1 MFKHHHLETG
11 SSLIEVLITL
21 LVFAVGMLGMAA
33 LQLNALQGSS
43 DSAQRS
49 QSTWIL
55 QDIAERIRA
64 NPAGTAANYAA
75 APACA
80 AVPLQRCADFYN
92 PATAAKVNATDCNAA
107 QMAAFDRWEA
117 QCSYSAIAGF
127 NTIDGRFT
135 GRDFIIAPADAITLT
150 VVSNVADA
158 ARPVNITGFWLGKAD
173 NAKGAGEHI
182 SNTSTVEVVR

>member
-1 MFKHHHLETG
+1 MLNNHHMERG

-21 LVFAVGMLGMAA
+21 LIFAIGMLGMAA
-33 LQLNALQGSS
+33 LQLNALQGTA

-64 NPAGTAANYAA
+64 NPQGSAANYAA

-80 AVPLQRCADFYN
+80 ALPANRCADYYN
-92 PATAAKVNATDCNAA
+92 PVTGAKVNASNCSAA

-117 QCSYSAIAGF
+117 QCSYSAIAAF
-127 NTIDGRFT
+127 NTIDGRFS
-135 GRDFIIAPADAITLT
+135 GRDFMTAPADGTTLT
-150 VVSNVADA
+150 IANANNTLTIQG
-158 ARPVNITGFWLGKAD
+158 RWLGKGD
-173 NAKGAGEHI
+173 NVKGSGEKI
-182 SNTSTVEVVR
+182 SQTSEVEVMR

>member
-1 MFKHHHLETG
+1 MQSRSSYQSG

-21 LVFAVGMLGMAA
+21 LIFTVGMLGLAA

-64 NPAGTAANYAA
+64 NPAGTAAQYAA
-75 APACA
+75 APNCA
-80 AVPLQRCADFYN
+80 NPPAQRCADYYN
-92 PATAAKVNATDCNAA
+92 PATSAKVTAQECSAA

-117 QCSYSAIAGF
+117 QCSYAGLAS
-127 NTIDGRFT
+127 NTINGRFT
-135 GRDFIIAPADAITLT
+135 SRDFITPPDSNITLS
-150 VVSNVADA
+150 VVKPPTEN
-158 ARPVNITGFWLGKAD
+158 TLTLQGFWLGRA
-173 NAKGAGEHI
+173 GAGKNNLAVGI
-182 SNTSTVEVVR
+182 PAFEVHR

>member
-1 MFKHHHLETG
+1 MFNNQYMQRG

-21 LVFAVGMLGMAA
+21 LIFSVGMLGMAA
-33 LQLNALQGSS
+33 LQLNALQGTS

-64 NPAGTAANYAA
+64 NPQGTAADYAA

-80 AVPLQRCADFYN
+80 ALPATRCADYYN
-92 PATAAKVNATDCNAA
+92 PSTGAKVNASNCSAA

-117 QCSYSAIAGF
+117 QCSYSVIGAF
-127 NTIDGRFT
+127 NTIDGRFSS
-135 GRDFIIAPADAITLT
+135 RDFMTAPADGITLT
-150 VVSNVADA
+150 VANSANELT
-158 ARPVNITGFWLGKAD
+158 ITGRWLGKGD
-173 NAKGAGEHI
+173 NAKGPGEKI
-182 SNTSTVEVVR
+182 SQTSAMEIVR

>member
-1 MFKHHHLETG
+1 MYKYPHTETG

-55 QDIAERIRA
+55 QDLAERIRA
-64 NPAGTAANYAA
+64 NREGTAANYAA
-75 APACA
+75 APACNA
-80 AVPLQRCADFYN
+80 LPVNRCADYYN
-92 PATAAKVNATDCNAA
+92 PGTSAKVNASNCSAA

-127 NTIDGRFT
+127 NSIDGRFS
-135 GRDFIIAPADAITLT
+135 GRDFMIAPADTITLT
-150 VVSNVADA
+150 VA
-158 ARPVNITGFWLGKAD
+158 AAANTLTLQGFWLGKGD

-182 SNTSTVEVVR
+182 SNTTAVEVVR

>member
-1 MFKHHHLETG
+1 MLKHRHFETG

-21 LVFAVGMLGMAA
+21 LIFAVGMLGMAA

-64 NPAGTAANYAA
+64 NPAGTAVNYAA

-80 AVPLQRCADFYN
+80 ALPAQRCADFYN

-117 QCSYSAIAGF
+117 QCSYSAIGGF

-135 GRDFIIAPADAITLT
+135 GRDFITAPADGITL
-150 VVSNVADA
+150 NVNNVGDA
-158 ARPVNITGFWLGKAD
+158 ARTVRITGRWLGKAD

-182 SNTSTVEVVR
+182 SGTSVVEVVR

>member
-1 MFKHHHLETG
+1 MLKLHHLQAG

-21 LVFAVGMLGMAA
+21 FIFAVGMLGMAA
-33 LQLNALQGSS
+33 MQLNALQGSS

-64 NPAGTAANYAA
+64 NPEGTAADYAA
-75 APACA
+75 PPACA
-80 AVPLQRCADFYN
+80 ALPAQRCADFYN
-92 PATAAKVNATDCNAA
+92 PATGTKVNAANCTAA

-117 QCSYSAIAGF
+117 QCSYADIAGF

-135 GRDFIIAPADAITLT
+135 GRDFIIVPADANTLT
-150 VVSNVADA
+150 VNNIGDA
-158 ARPVNITGFWLGKAD
+158 ARALRVSGRWLGKAD
-173 NAKGAGEHI
+173 NIKGDGEH
-182 SNTSTVEVVR
+182 TSTTTVVEVVR

>member
-1 MFKHHHLETG
+1 MLKHLHMETG

-55 QDIAERIRA
+55 QDLAERIRA
-64 NPAGTAANYAA
+64 NPEGTAANYAA
-75 APACA
+75 APACNA
-80 AVPLQRCADFYN
+80 LPANRCADYYN
-92 PATAAKVNATDCNAA
+92 PGTGAKVNATNCSAA

-117 QCSYSAIAGF
+117 QCSYSAIGAF

-135 GRDFIIAPADAITLT
+135 GRDFITAPANAITLT
-150 VVSNVADA
+150 VGA
-158 ARPVNITGFWLGKAD
+158 AANILTLQGLWLGKGD
-173 NAKGAGEHI
+173 NVKGAGEHI
-182 SNTSTVEVVR
+182 SNTSPVEVVR

>member
-1 MFKHHHLETG
+1 MPNNQRMQRG

-21 LVFAVGMLGMAA
+21 LVFAIGMLGMAA
-33 LQLNALQGSS
+33 LQLNALQGTA

-64 NPAGTAANYAA
+64 NPQGTAANYAA

-80 AVPLQRCADFYN
+80 ALPVNRCADYYN
-92 PATAAKVNATDCNAA
+92 PATGAKVNASNCSAA

-117 QCSYSAIAGF
+117 QCSYSAIAAF
-127 NTIDGRFT
+127 NTINGRFSS
-135 GRDFIIAPADAITLT
+135 RDFMTAPADGITL
-150 VVSNVADA
+150 SVANNA
-158 ARPVNITGFWLGKAD
+158 NTLTITGRWLGKGD
-173 NAKGAGEHI
+173 NVKGSGEKI
-182 SNTSTVEVVR
+182 SATSAVEVLR

>member
-1 MFKHHHLETG
+1 MLKHPHLQKG

-55 QDIAERIRA
+55 QDLAERIRA
-64 NPAGTAANYAA
+64 NPEGSAANYAA

-80 AVPLQRCADFYN
+80 ALPAQRCADFYN
-92 PATAAKVNATDCNAA
+92 PATATKVNASNCTAV

-117 QCSYSAIAGF
+117 QCSYSAIGGF

-135 GRDFIIAPADAITLT
+135 GRDFIIAPADTITLA
-150 VVSNVADA
+150 VNNVADA
-158 ARPVNITGFWLGKAD
+158 ARAVRITGFWLGKAD
-173 NAKGAGEHI
+173 NVKGAGEHI

>member
-1 MFKHHHLETG
+1 MHTYSPNQSG

-21 LVFAVGMLGMAA
+21 LIFTVGMLGLAA

-64 NPAGTAANYAA
+64 NPAGTAAQYAA
-75 APACA
+75 APVCA
-80 AVPLQRCADFYN
+80 NPPTARCADYYS
-92 PATAAKVNATDCNAA
+92 PATSAKVAAQNCTAA

-117 QCSYSAIAGF
+117 QCSYADLAS
-127 NTIDGRFT
+127 NTINGRFT
-135 GRDFIIAPADAITLT
+135 SRDFVTPPAGDITLG
-150 VVSNVADA
+150 VAA
-158 ARPVNITGFWLGKAD
+158 VGNTITLQGFWLGRA
-173 NAKGAGEHI
+173 AK
-182 SNTSTVEVVR
+182 NTFAPAIPPFEVHR

>member
-1 MFKHHHLETG
+1 MFNNQYMQRG

-21 LVFAVGMLGMAA
+21 LIFSVGMLGMAA
-33 LQLNALQGSS
+33 LQLNALQGTS

-64 NPAGTAANYAA
+64 NPQGTAADYAA

-80 AVPLQRCADFYN
+80 ALPATRCADYYN
-92 PATAAKVNATDCNAA
+92 PSTGAKVNASNCSAA

-117 QCSYSAIAGF
+117 QCSYSAIGAF
-127 NTIDGRFT
+127 NTIDGRFSS
-135 GRDFIIAPADAITLT
+135 RDFMTAPADGITLT
-150 VVSNVADA
+150 VANSANELT
-158 ARPVNITGFWLGKAD
+158 ITGRWLGKGD
-173 NAKGAGEHI
+173 NAKGPGEKI
-182 SNTSTVEVVR
+182 SQTSAMEIVR